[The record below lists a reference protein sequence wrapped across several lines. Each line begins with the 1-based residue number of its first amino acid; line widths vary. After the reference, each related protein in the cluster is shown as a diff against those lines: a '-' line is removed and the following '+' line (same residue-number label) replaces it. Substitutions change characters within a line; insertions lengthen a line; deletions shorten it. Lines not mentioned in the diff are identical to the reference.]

1 MGLHDLAERL
11 GTLKAL
17 DALTG
22 PATKVVKQVV
32 GAGPVKDVLSGT
44 PLGHP
49 AHPLLTDIPIGSFT
63 SAALLDLFGG
73 SKAEPA
79 ADILITVGLL
89 AALPTAA
96 AGAADWSDTYGSEQ
110 RIGIVH
116 AMANLV
122 GLGFYAASLVARRRG
137 RRSSGTALGLA
148 GMATMSIGGYLGGH
162 LVYAQGIGVNHDF
175 YQHPPGDWTPVL
187 AEADLAD
194 GVATKADAA
203 GASLL
208 LYRSGSRIC
217 AIASR
222 CTHAGG
228 PLDEG
233 KIDPSAMTVEC
244 PWHGSVF
251 RLEDGQ
257 PVHGP
262 ASVPEADYEVRVND
276 GHIEVRGRS

>member
-17 DALTG
+17 DGLTA
-22 PATKVVKQVV
+22 PATKVVKQVI

-44 PLGHP
+44 RLGHP

-63 SAALLDLFGG
+63 SAAVLDLFGG
-73 SKAEPA
+73 SQAEPA
-79 ADILITVGLL
+79 ADILVTVGLL

-148 GMATMSIGGYLGGH
+148 GMATMGIGGYLGGH

-194 GVATKADAA
+194 GVATKADVA
-203 GASLL
+203 GASVL
-208 LYRSGSRIC
+208 LYRSGTRIC
-217 AIASR
+217 AIAGR

-228 PLDEG
+228 PLEDG

-262 ASVPEADYEVRVND
+262 ASVPEPDYEVRVND
-276 GHIEVRGRS
+276 GQIEVRGRS